1 MQSYMPTAKL
11 TVLEELHKDN
21 PNKIASLATQ
31 REFFTGQTDDEVK
44 QKMEQ
49 RAREVEERGL
59 VVVGRTKIG
68 RNTSCPCGSGLK
80 FKKCCLALA
89 R

>member
-1 MQSYMPTAKL
+1 MQSYMPKAEFNKL
-11 TVLEELHKDN
+11 EALLYDQ
-21 PNKIASLATQ
+21 NKIAARATQ
-31 REFFTGQTDDEVK
+31 REFFNGQTDQEVI

-59 VVVGRTKIG
+59 VVVHRTKIG
-68 RNTSCPCGSGLK
+68 RNTTCPCGSGLK

>member
-1 MQSYMPTAKL
+1 MSQTYMPRNVFEVHRNLAAEQLAK
-11 TVLEELHKDN
+11 
-21 PNKIASLATQ
+21 LATQ
-31 REFFTGQTDDEVK
+31 REFFTGETEREVK
-44 QKMEQ
+44 QKMES

-59 VVVGRTKIG
+59 VVVHRGKIG
-68 RNTSCPCGSGLK
+68 RNATCPCGSGLK